1 MVQEIKNIVAVN
13 GINKV
18 AIEDVVPDDVRNNG
32 TVFRALMHL
41 QGCVCKMLSL
51 DFNLT
56 PEYLVASHWRKM
68 CGIKTGAGVMRESL
82 KPKDIAFVKN
92 QFGLNVN
99 DDIADAIC
107 IGFAVVGGE
116 VKVSDTVITEDGF
129 EFG

>member
-1 MVQEIKNIVAVN
+1 MVQEIKNIIAAN

-41 QGCVCKMLSL
+41 QGCVCKMLNL

-68 CGIKTGAGVMRESL
+68 CGIQTGAGICRESL
-82 KPKDIAFVKN
+82 KVKDKEFVKN
-92 QFGLNVN
+92 QFDITVN

-107 IGFAVVGGE
+107 IGFVVVGGE
-116 VKVSDTVITEDGF
+116 VKVSDTIVTDDGF